1 MSRPTAYQM
10 QSAAKAPDDVLER
23 VKSGGIDR
31 IHIAHDEH
39 ESTGSPR
46 HRGEGLLELLAR
58 AEEERPVDRVDLHA
72 WRDLAPLLGI
82 HRRIRRRVVGKLAG
96 ERAHVGNLRH
106 PFHEEE
112 CGRHQADLDRGGEIH
127 EHGEEER
134 EQHDDDVALGARSSK
149 VNVRQSAMW

>member
-1 MSRPTAYQM
+1 MSPSSPDPRNTAARPYRMMSCCSPIQALASAAPIDRASAIERLVDGADEIVLTQQLDQAGAVERDHGLGVHADENDFG
-10 QSAAKAPDDVLER
+10 SAAAKAPDDVLER

-82 HRRIRRRVVGKLAG
+82 HRR
-96 ERAHVGNLRH
+96 
-106 PFHEEE
+106 
-112 CGRHQADLDRGGEIH
+112 
-127 EHGEEER
+127 
-134 EQHDDDVALGARSSK
+134 
-149 VNVRQSAMW
+149 